1 VRAPKH
7 AVVEEILVQQG
18 DAVEAGDLL
27 VLLASVQET
36 TSED

>member
-1 VRAPKH
+1 
-7 AVVEEILVQQG
+7 VVEEVLVHQG

-27 VLLASVQET
+27 VQLAPVQET